1 MPPSEMN
8 PDVRLPFQ
16 HVSSLL
22 VSWCGALA
30 LVAGAHAQPAPA
42 QPEGAASVASVPVW
56 SVHEVALTA
65 DSAYANPYTDVAVT
79 ATFTSPGGDTLTVPG
94 FWDGERTWRLRF
106 TPTSEG
112 AWRYETASD
121 DAGLGGQTGTVE
133 ATAPEPDAHG
143 FVRVDPEHPYHFVY
157 DSGARYFMLGTTY
170 YEILANA
177 EAEGGWK
184 RALRG
189 SAGYGINKVRFNVGE
204 GSSDDRGA
212 GFPDA
217 SPYAGGDH
225 DRLDLDHFRRLDEVV
240 HEMAELGLVA
250 DMILF
255 WNSETNYGTVDQD
268 ERFVRYILARYA
280 AYPHV
285 IWCLTNEWNYTGK
298 PRAYWNGLGRLVRAE
313 DPYLANGDR
322 LRPLS
327 IHHQTR
333 IDFQFFDQEWP
344 TTAIVQ
350 LGVRNGQRIVEDE
363 WSDVGANQAQYTH
376 GDDWGWHSIV
386 YNRGHDMPVVND
398 EYGYMGEPKDRSA
411 GTDSGDVALT
421 RAKHRRILW
430 GIYLAGGYASA
441 GDKYQYEDPLGR
453 PYFAA
458 TWHEAEEYQDLQHL
472 KTFFT
477 ARGLR
482 YWEMEPLPDV
492 VAEGERAY
500 VLGTPGEQYA
510 VYAAAGGTVTLDLA
524 PGRYAQYRYNPSTGE
539 EQPWADVEG
548 GRRTFLLPSGEDVA
562 LRLVRQDGASPQ
574 ASYLYLEA
582 EEGEVQPPFA
592 VAADSAASDG
602 RYIWVPEGESFATV
616 TVPQAGTYKLLGR
629 VRSPSGADNS
639 VWVQVDDGAWGR
651 WEMAQ
656 GADWHGDEVYEGGTR
671 RPLRF
676 ELDAGERRLG
686 LRQREDGTRVDALV
700 LTDDLDYT
708 WDASEKPGHVY
719 LRVEAEAFDMQP
731 PLAVAEAAEA
741 SGGRYVW
748 MPGGA
753 ARYAF
758 TVDRAGTYYVWGRVL
773 APYGGNDSFKV
784 QVDDGPSRSW
794 NGMQHQDG
802 WHWEVMHDSEG
813 EVFRF
818 ELGPGEHALSL
829 RYREDGSAIDRL
841 LITDDPAF
849 HP

>member
-1 MPPSEMN
+1 MNNDVCPLLRCALPLLLLLWSE
-8 PDVRLPFQ
+8 PAT
-16 HVSSLL
+16 SLHL
-22 VSWCGALA
+22 Q
-30 LVAGAHAQPAPA
+30 AGPVQSGEAAPA
-42 QPEGAASVASVPVW
+42 DAAPAEEVPVW

-65 DSAYANPYTDVAVT
+65 EGDYANPYTDVAVAVT
-79 ATFTSPGGDTLTVPG
+79 ATFTGPGGEQLTVPG
-94 FWDGERTWRLRF
+94 FWDGGQTWRLRF

-112 AWRYETASD
+112 TWRYETASD
-121 DAGLGGQTGTVE
+121 DAGLGGQRGTIE
-133 ATAPEPDAHG
+133 AGPPAPEAHG
-143 FVRVDPEHPYHFVY
+143 FVRVDAEHPYHFVY
-157 DSGARYFMLGTTY
+157 DDGTRYFMLGTTY

-177 EAEGGWK
+177 EAEGGWL

-217 SPYAGGDH
+217 SPYANGDH

-240 HEMAELGLVA
+240 GAMAELGLVA

-255 WNSETNYGTVDQD
+255 WNSETNYGTPEQD
-268 ERFVRYILARYA
+268 ERFVRYVLARYA
-280 AYPHV
+280 AFPHV
-285 IWCLTNEWNYTGK
+285 IWCLTNEWNYTDK
-298 PRAYWNGLGRLVRAE
+298 PRAYWNRLGRLVRAE
-313 DPYLANGDR
+313 DPYVASGAY

-363 WSDVGANQAQYTH
+363 WSDVEANQAQYVH
-376 GDDWGWHSIV
+376 GDDWGWHSIL
-386 YNRGHDMPVVND
+386 YNRGHQMPVIND

-441 GDKYQYEDPLGR
+441 GDKYQYESPPGR

-458 TWHEAEEYQDLQHL
+458 TWHEAEEYEDIRHL

-477 ARGLR
+477 DRGLR

-492 VAEGERAY
+492 VVEGERVY
-500 VLGTPGEQYA
+500 VLGEPGEQYA
-510 VYAAAGGTVTLDLA
+510 VYAAAGGDVTLDLA
-524 PGRYAQYRYNPSTGE
+524 PGRYATYRYDPSTGE

-548 GRRTFLLPSGEDVA
+548 GRRAFLFPSGEDAA
-562 LRLVRQDGASPQ
+562 LRIVRQEGASPK
-574 ASYLYLEA
+574 ASYRYLEA
-582 EEGEVQPPFA
+582 EEGDVQPPFT
-592 VAADSAASDG
+592 VAADSAASNG

-616 TVPQAGTYKLLGR
+616 TIPQAGTYKLLGH
-629 VRSPSGADNS
+629 VRAPDGADNS

-651 WEMAQ
+651 WEMLH
-656 GADWHGDEVYEGGTR
+656 GADWHGDEVHEGGAR

-676 ELDAGERRLG
+676 DLAEGEHRLG
-686 LRQREDGTRVDALV
+686 LRQREDGTRVDGFV

-708 WDASEKPGHVY
+708 WGDAEKPGHAY
-719 LRVEAEAFDMQP
+719 LRVEAEDFGVQP
-731 PLAVAEAAEA
+731 PLAIAEGAAA

-748 MPGGA
+748 MPDGA
-753 ARYAF
+753 ARYPF
-758 TVDRAGTYYVWGRVL
+758 TVDRAGTYYVWGRVR

-784 QVDDGPSRSW
+784 QVDDGPSHSW

-802 WHWEVMHDSEG
+802 WHWEVMHDSAG
-813 EVFRF
+813 EVLRF
-818 ELGPGEHALSL
+818 ELGPGEHVLTL
-829 RYREDGSAIDRL
+829 RYREDG
-841 LITDDPAF
+841 AF